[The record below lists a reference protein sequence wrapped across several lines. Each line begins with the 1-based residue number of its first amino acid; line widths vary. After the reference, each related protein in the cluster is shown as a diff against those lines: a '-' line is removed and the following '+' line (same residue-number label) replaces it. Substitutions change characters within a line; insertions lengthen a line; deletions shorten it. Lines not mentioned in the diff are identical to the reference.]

1 MAFDTENDIEMV
13 KRLKYTKELL
23 ATLQKKT
30 DRRKRL
36 AKDKEF

>member
-23 ATLQKKT
+23 ASLQK
-30 DRRKRL
+30 
-36 AKDKEF
+36 